1 MEKYNPVEGWITNV
15 AYAHSPSKSTA
26 HNYRLHL
33 SKFCSFIGK
42 TPKEIIDEYEESIDK
57 IFRRKYAQ
65 YIRALISQM
74 TNKGYA
80 VNSINSQVAA
90 IKSFFRYSDLPLA
103 HVATAKSK
111 VQYHNRD
118 ILKEEIVLILQASS
132 PRDKAF
138 FTLMAQ
144 GGFRPHILCSLKIKD
159 IQPDYQENRV
169 PCCVKVSQEINKGGY
184 GPFFTFVGEESVK
197 YLKAYLSTRFH
208 TTPEDLLFMSRGTT
222 KPLNPKSLSHI
233 FNHILTKLKEKGTI
247 KLEESQV
254 GKPGKLRLYN
264 LRKYFRKYARPAGI
278 DYVNYWMGHK
288 SNYKASH
295 IPSSDDSYFSKEDVE
310 FQRSTYGKDAAPHLR
325 LETPVR
331 TAVGERM
338 ELLSSKVEELR
349 KDLTETKS
357 YRDMW
362 FQRYKEERELRL
374 ELLKELPQ
382 IHETLAKQ
390 QEEIRRLKQKKK
402 LG

>member
-15 AYAHSPSKSTA
+15 AYSHSPSKSTG
-26 HNYRLHL
+26 HNYRLQL

-42 TPKEIIDEYEESIDK
+42 TPEEIMEEYEESTDK
-57 IFRRKYAQ
+57 VFRRKYAQ

-74 TNKGYA
+74 TTKGYA
-80 VNSINSQVAA
+80 VNSINAQVAA
-90 IKSFFRYSDLPLA
+90 IKSFFRYNDLPLA
-103 HVATAKSK
+103 HVSTAKSK
-111 VQYHNRD
+111 VRFHNRD
-118 ILKEEIVLILQASS
+118 ITKEEIVQILQASS
-132 PRDKAF
+132 PRDRAF

-144 GGFRPHILCSLKIKD
+144 GGFRPHILCSLKIRD
-159 IQPDYQENRV
+159 IQPDYQENQV

-184 GPFFTFVGEESVK
+184 GAFLTFVGEESVK
-197 YLKAYLSTRFH
+197 YLKAYLSTRHH
-208 TTPEDLLFMSRGTT
+208 TEDKDLLFMSRGTT
-222 KPLNPKSLSHI
+222 KPMNPKSISHI
-233 FNHILTKLKEKGTI
+233 FNHIVVRLKERGILSFEQEQK
-247 KLEESQV
+247 
-254 GKPGKLRLYN
+254 GKPCEVRLYG
-264 LRKYFRKYARPAGI
+264 LRKYFRKHGREAGI
-278 DYVNYWMGHK
+278 DYINYWMGHK
-288 SNYKASH
+288 SNYQAPN
-295 IPSSDDSYFSKEDVE
+295 IPSSDDSYFSKEDIE
-310 FQRSTYGKDAAPHLR
+310 FQRKIYAEKAMPFLR
-325 LETPVR
+325 LETPAR
-331 TAVGERM
+331 AEVGQQM

-349 KDLTETKS
+349 EDLTETKS